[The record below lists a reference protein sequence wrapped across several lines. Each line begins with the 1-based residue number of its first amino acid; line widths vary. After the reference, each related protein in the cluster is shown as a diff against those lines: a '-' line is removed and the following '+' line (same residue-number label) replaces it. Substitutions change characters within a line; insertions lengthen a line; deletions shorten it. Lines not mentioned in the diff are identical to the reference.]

1 MEISFYWQ
9 TVTDGTR
16 CTKADFLRIT
26 DSKDSLSI
34 PNAHTASV
42 VIDDDLV
49 AVVYELPH
57 FAGTH

>member
-1 MEISFYWQ
+1 M
-9 TVTDGTR
+9 
-16 CTKADFLRIT
+16 KADFLYIT
-26 DSKDSLSI
+26 DSNASLDI

-42 VIDDDLV
+42 AIADDLV